1 MSFLP
6 RYVLSVKSCVIY
18 IVSQLSPL
26 KRRDYRQLRG
36 AQRNS
41 LHRKYEFKCSQKP
54 GEKRN
59 KQIDVLMSMHDD
71 EKCTRNEM
79 KLAPAPAKNFLPTCP
94 WCRWMLS
101 TLCIQSFYRVR
112 TDDYEF
118 LISSKHDT
126 NRILKMMPPNDGCAI
141 VLITENLRKIIDEKI
156 GTRFNSFTIF
166 WFLGLLIERS
176 EDEKL
181 SELRSMINGLT
192 IVCVCWASS
201 EWFSGM
207 IRAGIRE
214 EIPEIA
220 TQKF

>member
-1 MSFLP
+1 MCWVSKVVLFTL
-6 RYVLSVKSCVIY
+6 YHSSLLLSVGIIVNFGAPNEIHFTANMNLNARKNPAKS
-18 IVSQLSPL
+18 
-26 KRRDYRQLRG
+26 
-36 AQRNS
+36 
-41 LHRKYEFKCSQKP
+41 E
-54 GEKRN
+54 N

-156 GTRFNSFTIF
+156 GTRFNSFTMF